1 MTSIEAQ
8 KDSVNSLHLQNSAE
22 SQKENSQL
30 TNIPKGQN
38 LIDTVNK
45 ETNKVVTTDIKGNK
59 DAQHINSDKKKSK
72 NEEMIVENSKIVNVE
87 NSKKV
92 KCNTNKVEH
101 RQNAEKLDAIS
112 SVSSDNE
119 LKTNKNENVKET
131 TSKSGANLKRTR
143 RNIR

>member
-1 MTSIEAQ
+1 MTSIEAR

-30 TNIPKGQN
+30 TNIQKGQN
-38 LIDTVNK
+38 LID
-45 ETNKVVTTDIKGNK
+45 TNKVVTTDIKGSK
-59 DAQHINSDKKKSK
+59 DVQNITNSDQKKRK
-72 NEEMIVENSKIVNVE
+72 NEEMIIVE

-92 KCNTNKVEH
+92 KCNMNKIEH
-101 RQNAEKLDAIS
+101 RQNAEKLDAS
-112 SVSSDNE
+112 SVSDNE
-119 LKTNKNENVKET
+119 LKTNKSENIKET

>member
-8 KDSVNSLHLQNSAE
+8 KDSVSSLHLQNSAE

-30 TNIPKGQN
+30 TNIQKGEN
-38 LIDTVNK
+38 LVD
-45 ETNKVVTTDIKGNK
+45 TNKVVTTDIKGNK
-59 DAQHINSDKKKSK
+59 DAQNITNSDQKKRK
-72 NEEMIVENSKIVNVE
+72 NEEMIIVENN
-87 NSKKV
+87 KKV
-92 KCNTNKVEH
+92 KCNMNKIEH

-112 SVSSDNE
+112 SVSDNE

-131 TSKSGANLKRTR
+131 TSKRANLKRTR

>member
-59 DAQHINSDKKKSK
+59 DAQHINSDKKK
-72 NEEMIVENSKIVNVE
+72 
-87 NSKKV
+87 V
-92 KCNTNKVEH
+92 KM
-101 RQNAEKLDAIS
+101 
-112 SVSSDNE
+112 
-119 LKTNKNENVKET
+119 
-131 TSKSGANLKRTR
+131 R
-143 RNIR
+143 R

>member
-1 MTSIEAQ
+1 
-8 KDSVNSLHLQNSAE
+8 
-22 SQKENSQL
+22 
-30 TNIPKGQN
+30 
-38 LIDTVNK
+38 
-45 ETNKVVTTDIKGNK
+45 
-59 DAQHINSDKKKSK
+59 
-72 NEEMIVENSKIVNVE
+72 MIVENSKIVNVE